1 MGRWVKIVMM
11 PCGEFLGR
19 KWNLQDLVIA
29 TVLSSMHFLC
39 LFAPFYFTWG
49 AFWLAFALHML
60 TGLGVTLSFHR
71 NLAHKSFRLPKWLE
85 YLFAYIAV
93 LSLQGSPI
101 EWVSSHRY
109 HHQYTDTQKDV
120 HSPIQGFWYSH
131 IGWIIDSSSRFGK
144 GVRIV
149 SVLHGTLLVNS
160 AGHMWGKQAYNTGDL
175 SRNNWWLAM
184 VALGEGW
191 HNNHHAF
198 DYSAR
203 QGLEWWQ
210 IDLTWY
216 VINILQAI
224 GWATDVKTPTEFQ
237 KQRKVFNGEMVATD

>member
-1 MGRWVKIVMM
+1 MM

-19 KWNLQDLVIA
+19 KWNLQDVVIA

-49 AFWLAFALHML
+49 AFWLAFGLHML

-93 LSLQGSPI
+93 LSLQ
-101 EWVSSHRY
+101 
-109 HHQYTDTQKDV
+109 
-120 HSPIQGFWYSH
+120 
-131 IGWIIDSSSRFGK
+131 

-216 VINILQAI
+216 VIKILQAI
-224 GWATDVKTPTEFQ
+224 GWATDVKTPTESQ
-237 KQRKVFNGEMVATD
+237 KQRKVFNGEMVATDAKARSN